1 MKCCSMFELNDL
13 YCKFNQDVKVRIYT
27 IIYRVFVTAPLQG
40 HVAQVS
46 LQTESVMFR
55 QLAQLKSQS

>member
-1 MKCCSMFELNDL
+1 MKCCSMIELNDL
-13 YCKFNQDVKVRIYT
+13 YCKLKDVKVCIYT

-40 HVAQVS
+40 HMAQVS